1 MRRNVWAAGT
11 VAILSLLLTACGSNS
26 GAVGTGTVGSTTTTT
41 RAPVTTTTA
50 PPPTTTTA
58 PPPTTTT
65 TPAPPSVPPSF
76 GGTAHPK
83 LSSGTPGS
91 LDVTYVAPPYSLGA
105 GDGTV
110 VPVEVWNGTSQ
121 TMSGLDISGP
131 ALSGAA
137 VVGSG
142 DSQDVEPGVLAPGQ
156 VAFGMVFFSQNLP
169 SGATFDLTATASP
182 GASDYVNATV
192 VQANY
197 SASGGL
203 DGPGIVGTVTN
214 HSTVSL
220 SNPIPTDL
228 FCFSSSG
235 VLLSVSEDF
244 VAGNGNL
251 GPGATGSYSIS
262 LPTDASGN
270 TMSCP
275 TFLVGSSG
283 ENV

>member
-1 MRRNVWAAGT
+1 MSRLVVPLLGALALAAP
-11 VAILSLLLTACGSNS
+11 ACG
-26 GAVGTGTVGSTTTTT
+26 GASTAATTTSH
-41 RAPVTTTTA
+41 ASVTTTTA
-50 PPPTTTTA
+50 PPQ
-58 PPPTTTT
+58 TTTT
-65 TPAPPSVPPSF
+65 TKPAPPSVPPSF

-83 LSSGTPGS
+83 VSSGTAGN
-91 LDVTYVAPPYSLGA
+91 LDVTYVGAQYSLGA

-131 ALSGAA
+131 AMSGAA

-142 DSQDVEPGVLAPGQ
+142 DSQNVEPGVLAPGQ
-156 VAFGMVFFSQNLP
+156 VAFGMVFFSQDLP
-169 SGATFDLTATASP
+169 GGATFKLTATASP

-220 SNPIPTDL
+220 SSPIPTDL

-235 VLLSVSEDF
+235 ILLSVSEDF

-251 GPGATGSYSIS
+251 GPGATGSFSIGIPMDLS
-262 LPTDASGN
+262 GITLP
-270 TMSCP
+270 CP
-275 TFLVGSSG
+275 TFLVGSSTF
-283 ENV
+283 